1 MYPENIRVAIEYTVQ
16 KMKLSIK
23 GLFSKCDQIRV
34 SDTLTRL
41 LMLTESEAQAQ
52 GREIPI
58 LGLVLNFF

>member
-1 MYPENIRVAIEYTVQ
+1 
-16 KMKLSIK
+16 MKLSIK